1 MGGKKDRA
9 RVIERVTWLEGG
21 LRVNSELQFHLR
33 FLAAERDGRAAV
45 HDLYRQ
51 AGVELRRVAGHVE
64 QFCFVYQPSN
74 QKIHK
79 DALQLGMACTQ
90 LLDMQ
95 IVALDL
101 CLGGLSLLRS
111 VDGDDFE
118 YLLGV
123 IRTAESVF
131 SSHVSFVR
139 SVLRCE
145 RPELLAFQERYRTGG
160 GAAAPPE
167 EFLSLYRAGFPE
179 FRRRVLM
186 QASDWLTPTG

>member
-9 RVIERVTWLEGG
+9 RAIERVTWLEGG
-21 LRVNSELQFHLR
+21 LRVNHELQFHLR
-33 FLAAERDGRAAV
+33 FLVAERGGQSAV

-51 AGVELRRVAGHVE
+51 AGTELRHVAGHVE
-64 QFCFVYQPSN
+64 QFCCVYQPSN
-74 QKIHK
+74 QRIHK

-101 CLGGLSLLRS
+101 CLGGLSLLPS
-111 VDGDDFE
+111 VDGDDLE

-139 SVLRCE
+139 SVLRSE
-145 RPELLAFQERYRTGG
+145 RSELLAFQERYRTGG
-160 GAAAPPE
+160 GAATPPE

-186 QASDWLTPTG
+186 PAPDRLTSAG